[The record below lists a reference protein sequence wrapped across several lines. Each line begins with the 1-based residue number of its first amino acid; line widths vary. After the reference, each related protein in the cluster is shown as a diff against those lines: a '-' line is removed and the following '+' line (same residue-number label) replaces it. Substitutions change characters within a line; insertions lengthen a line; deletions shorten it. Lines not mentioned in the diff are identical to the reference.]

1 MRSAWILQ
9 ANPDRYDV
17 ESAMQTLPVIHWR
30 VPQHTS
36 EIHPGDRLVIWRS
49 GAEAGIVARGIV
61 QSPPAQMSGAAY
73 EGEFSVDNEDETTTR
88 TRITL
93 QAVPF
98 VPKDSVAALE
108 EMREHQII
116 TAPMGTVFPLTPA
129 QWDALET
136 LLPDEHPPSN
146 RAELGEQSSADA
158 TGLPAPFAWDD
169 RYKSVTPL
177 PGRGEHYLD
186 TLNTILERVRA
197 TQPEKDELVRWLIE
211 HYDVGNRRSSY
222 SVNFLQRLSLIRASA
237 ARVTLTDHGERWL
250 AHQDQLYLLALVHSR
265 IRFIGEM
272 LRFIS
277 QAPRS
282 PEEILRYANSHYGT
296 NWTTRAQVD
305 RRRHLLGGLGAVA
318 AEEDGSLALTELG
331 LKALDVL
338 EVQEPRTDTVDDPRD
353 REPQP
358 VQGAP
363 RHAPSTDS
371 DVEQLI
377 DVLER
382 TSHESSNADA
392 FEVAARDA
400 FAYLGFDAEWLGGAG
415 KTDVLL
421 IAELGPEERYRVIVD
436 TKSTAREAVADQQI
450 DWVTLEEHRALYD
463 ADHVALVAPAFRGT
477 RLSERAHDRHVALL
491 DVPAIATLL
500 RQHAQAPLGLQA
512 YREVFDPQQGV
523 ESVVEAADETRRWLV
538 LAAEVLRLL
547 EELQPEEGALDAGD
561 LYWNLKGQID
571 DQFEPPS
578 REEIGEILEV
588 LVRPPLQ
595 LVRQA
600 GPGYLALGSRETVLR
615 RLALL
620 GELLSE
626 PAARSGHQSD
636 SG

>member
-1 MRSAWILQ
+1 MTSAWILQ
-9 ANPDRYDV
+9 ANPDRYDI
-17 ESAMQTLPVIHWR
+17 EAAMKALPVIHWR

-36 EIHPGDRLVIWRS
+36 EIHPGDRIVIWRS
-49 GAEAGIVARGIV
+49 GSEAGIVARGVV
-61 QSPPAQMSGAAY
+61 QAPPAQMTGAAQ
-73 EGEFSVDNEDETTTR
+73 EGDYSAEDEDEATTR
-88 TRITL
+88 ARIAV
-93 QAVPF
+93 QSVPF
-98 VPKDSVAALE
+98 VPKDSVSALE
-108 EMREHQII
+108 ELRTHQII
-116 TAPMGTVFPLTPA
+116 TAPMGTVFPLTPT
-129 QWDALET
+129 QWEALER
-136 LLPDEHPPSN
+136 LLPEERLP
-146 RAELGEQSSADA
+146 AADTSHNVKSPE
-158 TGLPAPFAWDD
+158 TGPALPAPFAWDD

-177 PGRGEHYLD
+177 PGSGEHYLD
-186 TLNTILERVRA
+186 TLNMILERVRA

-222 SVNFLQRLSLIRASA
+222 SVNFLQRLSLLRASA
-237 ARVTLTDHGERWL
+237 ARVTLTEHGERWL

-272 LRFIS
+272 LRYIG
-277 QAPRS
+277 QGPRS

-305 RRRHLLGGLGAVA
+305 RRRHLLGGLGAVE
-318 AEEDGSLALTELG
+318 AEEDGALALTELG
-331 LKALDVL
+331 AKALDVL
-338 EVQEPRTDTVDDPRD
+338 EVQEPRAEPSTEPISGV
-353 REPQP
+353 EPQP
-358 VQGAP
+358 VQEAT
-363 RHAPSTDS
+363 HDVPSTDQE
-371 DVEQLI
+371 VEKLI
-377 DVLER
+377 DELER

-421 IAELGPEERYRVIVD
+421 IAELGPQERYRVIID

-477 RLSERAHDRHVALL
+477 RLSDRANERHVALL

-500 RQHAQAPLGLQA
+500 RQHAQAPLGLEA
-512 YREVFDPQQGV
+512 YREVFLPQQGV
-523 ESVVEAADETRRWLV
+523 EAVVEAADETRRWLV

-561 LYWNLKGQID
+561 LYWNLKGQVD

-578 REEIGEILEV
+578 RDEIREILEV

-600 GPGYLALGSRETVLR
+600 GHGYLALGSRETVLR
-615 RLALL
+615 RLSLL
-620 GELLSE
+620 GELLGGSPNPLLRRAE
-626 PAARSGHQSD
+626 
-636 SG
+636 